1 MLRLFKLL
9 PIFISLAACGKMES
23 TKPTG
28 PEIDPFSLYASSL
41 QLANKNSADLYFG
54 DGRTVTYIWTLNSD
68 EVSPDNARFP
78 GEFKIDVKVNYQT
91 VDNMKVATGYTF
103 TNPRLQLFS
112 GEMQVEVEGVVV
124 NINGVKA
131 QGTEPFLS
139 ARKTARGSDP
149 TNLYSG
155 SVTVN
160 REAVSTADKVSVAF
174 GYLSVQAR
182 TDNPPIPAN
191 PSLSVPNPYV
201 ADASFSVSV
210 GNDSTA
216 RRWCLTAD
224 GRVPSS
230 TGVPCPGFENNLTSN
245 GWLTSRPGTF
255 ALANV
260 GRALAP
266 GESFTL
272 YLWVANSDLKISR
285 NPATAVITFDPTAPS
300 TPAFSVALSA
310 TQLADLS
317 IPDVNEPADWCVQ
330 DGATS
335 KSVEDVQNC
344 KFTPNKPA
352 YVGLRGGGI
361 RYVSVFARDRA
372 RNAARSVI
380 LTVDNIYGRISFA
393 QLADPAIG
401 ARGVFANNC
410 TSCHGTGGAQ
420 QSIWDATSYV
430 STVGMK
436 AKILDR
442 ISNATSPMPPT
453 GPMGDRDQALIRL
466 WFTQTSTPVEQ

>member
-1 MLRLFKLL
+1 MLRLIVLFQI
-9 PIFISLAACGKMES
+9 IFLSTACGKMTS
-23 TKPTG
+23 SNSG
-28 PEIDPFSLYASSL
+28 PQVDPFSLYASSL

-54 DGRTVTYIWTLNSD
+54 DGRTVTYIWTMD
-68 EVSPDNARFP
+68 TEEVTPDNARFP
-78 GEFKIDVKVNYQT
+78 GEFRIDVKVNYQT
-91 VDNMKVATGYTF
+91 VDTVKVATGYTF

-112 GEMQVEVEGVVV
+112 GEMQVEVEGVVLK
-124 NINGVKA
+124 INGVKA
-131 QGTEPFLS
+131 QGIEPFLS

-149 TNLYSG
+149 TNIYSG

-160 REAVSTADKVSVAF
+160 RDSVSTADKISVDF

-182 TDNPPIPAN
+182 SDNPPIPAN
-191 PSLSVPNPYV
+191 PTLTVAKPYV
-201 ADASFSVSV
+201 ADATFNVSV

-224 GRVPSS
+224 PRKPAS
-230 TGVPCPGFENNLTSN
+230 TGVRCPGFEANATST
-245 GWLTSRPGTF
+245 GWLTARPGNF

-272 YLWVANSDLKISR
+272 YLWVANSDLKI
-285 NPATAVITFDPTAPS
+285 NTAPASAVVTFDPTAPN
-300 TPAFSVALSA
+300 TPTFNVTLSA

-317 IPDVNEPADWCVQ
+317 IPDVNEPVDWCVQ

-335 KSVEDVQNC
+335 KSVEDVGNC

-352 YVGLRGGGI
+352 YVGLRGGGT

-372 RNAARSVI
+372 LNAARSVI
-380 LTVDNIYGRISFA
+380 MTVDNIYGRISFA
-393 QLADPAIG
+393 QLADPASG
-401 ARGVFANNC
+401 ARGVFANRC
-410 TSCHGTGGAQ
+410 ASCHGAGGPQ
-420 QSIWDATSYV
+420 QSLWDESSYV
-430 STVGMK
+430 STVGLK
-436 AKILDR
+436 SKILDR
-442 ISNATSPMPPT
+442 ISNATAPMPPT
-453 GPMGDRDQALIRL
+453 GPLDDREQTLIRL